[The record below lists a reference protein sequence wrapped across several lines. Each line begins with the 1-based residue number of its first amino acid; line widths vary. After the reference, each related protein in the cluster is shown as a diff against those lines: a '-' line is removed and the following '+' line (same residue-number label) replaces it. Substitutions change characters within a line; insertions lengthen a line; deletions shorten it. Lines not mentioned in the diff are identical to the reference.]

1 MTKKNVEKICR
12 RIITCPFLVIC
23 NIRSKEYVIQVYSS
37 KQNEFY
43 TEIEKAFHAE
53 NFSVKLLDSPLKNID
68 SSQFSRFDIQI
79 VKRDDKEGKI

>member
-1 MTKKNVEKICR
+1 MTKKDIEKACK

-23 NIRSKEYVIQVYSS
+23 KKRSKEYVIQIYSS

-43 TEIEKAFHAE
+43 VEIEKAFHAE
-53 NFSVKLLDSPLKNID
+53 NFAVKLLDSPFKNIN

-79 VKRDDKEGKI
+79 VKRDDKEGKN